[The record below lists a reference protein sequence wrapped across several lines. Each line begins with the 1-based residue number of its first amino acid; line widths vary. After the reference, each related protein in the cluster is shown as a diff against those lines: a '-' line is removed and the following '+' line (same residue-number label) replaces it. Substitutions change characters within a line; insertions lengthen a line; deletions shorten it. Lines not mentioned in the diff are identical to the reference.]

1 MGFGGNGV
9 DWDMDWSMPLGD
21 DLVSVEGCLGS
32 LCYEVQLDFLIV
44 IGAVS
49 DISDALVTTMSLIMV
64 NAWFLIPNERS
75 AWIIILFCSFGR
87 IYFVYL

>member
-1 MGFGGNGV
+1 MTWSAGGIS
-9 DWDMDWSMPLGD
+9 WIP
-21 DLVSVEGCLGS
+21 
-32 LCYEVQLDFLIV
+32 LCYDVQLDFLIV

-75 AWIIILFCSFGR
+75 AWIIIIILQLLLYKCVV
-87 IYFVYL
+87 FVGDNFLLSSSTGYSV